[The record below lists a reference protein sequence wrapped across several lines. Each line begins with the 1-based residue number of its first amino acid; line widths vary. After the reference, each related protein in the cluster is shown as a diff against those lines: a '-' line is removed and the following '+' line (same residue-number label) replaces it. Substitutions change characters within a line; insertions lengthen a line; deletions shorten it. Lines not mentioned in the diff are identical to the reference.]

1 MSNFWLHSID
11 IFFFAFHS
19 ALILFNVFGWLVPRL
34 RLLNLITLSL
44 TAFSWFIVGIW
55 YGWGYCFYTDWHWEI
70 RELLGYNDMS
80 NSYIHFLILKLTG
93 IDIDLKLVDTG
104 TAVIFFS
111 SLFISIYLNVK
122 NWKCR
127 QRGKRL

>member
-111 SLFISIYLNVK
+111 SFFISIYLNVK